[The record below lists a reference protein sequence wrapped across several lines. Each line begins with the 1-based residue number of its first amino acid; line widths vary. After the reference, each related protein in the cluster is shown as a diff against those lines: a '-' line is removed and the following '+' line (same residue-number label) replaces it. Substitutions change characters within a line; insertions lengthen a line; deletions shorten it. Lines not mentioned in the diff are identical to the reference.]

1 MPNYDWHC
9 QVCDSTNPAAASICT
24 QCGCPAEVNA
34 LEIEARK
41 RAYLPGIT
49 RVQETTWTNETEPKS
64 EIHNRRPDGS
74 NIVPIRDLMNS
85 LFFTVIGVWLAWSFF
100 KDEKAVFA
108 FSKRAHTYIEVSG
121 IFSSLLG
128 SLAMLTLASS
138 SISIIADH
146 FDRRANEPAYK
157 KFNKYCLIA
166 FVALTLLAILVGW
179 KIEHIQVLHK

>member
-1 MPNYDWHC
+1 MPSYDWHC
-9 QVCDSTNPAAASICT
+9 QVCDSTNPSSASICT
-24 QCGCPAEVNA
+24 QCGCPDEVNA

-41 RAYLPGIT
+41 RTYVPGT
-49 RVQETTWTNETEPKS
+49 SRVQTTTRTSETEPKS
-64 EIHNRRPDGS
+64 EITNHRPDGS
-74 NIVPIRDLMNS
+74 NIVPIKDLINS
-85 LFFTVIGVWLAWSFF
+85 LFLTVIGVWLAWSFF
-100 KDEKAVFA
+100 KGEKAVFT
-108 FSKRAHTYIEVSG
+108 FSKHAHTYIEVSG

-166 FVALTLLAILVGW
+166 FVVLTILAILVGW
-179 KIEHIQVLHK
+179 KLEHIQVLHK